1 MEFQILIVMK
11 KYISILLVIFAL
23 LSSGCEKIVDLDL
36 NTMEPRLVIDAYITD
51 DPNFSNDKRVEY
63 PCCVTLSMT
72 QDYYDDE
79 NKKTY
84 VSGAQVYLSVDDG
97 ITAEEQLVEVKK
109 GVYISHRPGEAGKTY
124 TIRVIVGGAEYKSTA
139 TMPETVLIENLFIYS
154 FELDG
159 KYWFTPCVGFQDP
172 IGETNYYLYTLWING
187 KKMSSIDFDDDY
199 YFDGLYKER
208 LLFFDKE
215 ENNDEDLIYGDKVE
229 VEMQSI
235 NVGAFTFYQ
244 SLYSVASGGG
254 TNPISNF
261 SGGVLGC
268 FKAFGASYDVI
279 DPITEDDVF
288 TREL

>member
-1 MEFQILIVMK
+1 MEFQILIIMR
-11 KYISILLVIFAL
+11 KYISILLVIFAFL
-23 LSSGCEKIVDLDL
+23 ASGCEKIVDLDL
-36 NTMEPRLVIDAYITD
+36 NTMEPQLVIDASIL
-51 DPNFSNDKRVEY
+51 SNDRCSV
-63 PCCVTLSMT
+63 VLSMT
-72 QDYYDDE
+72 QDYYADE
-79 NKKTY
+79 NEKTF
-84 VSGAQVYLSVDDG
+84 VSGAEVYLTSEDGSVN
-97 ITAEEQLVEVKK
+97 EQLQEILNGRYVSST
-109 GVYISHRPGEAGKTY
+109 IGEAGKTY
-124 TIRVIVGGAEYKSTA
+124 TLRVVVDDKEYKSTA
-139 TMPETVLIENLFIYS
+139 TMPETVHIDKLFIYS

-235 NVGAFTFYQ
+235 DVGSFTFYQ
-244 SLYSVASGGG
+244 SLYSIASGGG

-261 SGGVLGC
+261 SGGVLGN
-268 FKAFGASYDVI
+268 FKAYGSSYHFI